1 MARCKDLYCGLEP
14 LHLLGVNNTDKIRLT
29 LMRQEKILNGGSERT
44 AKPPCDLDDL
54 FFIYCVPLGCSY
66 TLCDHIINYQLSATS
81 YQTIPHN
88 RQEISST
95 QSAPTF
101 E

>member
-1 MARCKDLYCGLEP
+1 MVAVKEQQN
-14 LHLLGVNNTDKIRLT
+14 LLVT
-29 LMRQEKILNGGSERT
+29 LMICFSSIVCPW
-44 AKPPCDLDDL
+44 AA
-54 FFIYCVPLGCSY
+54 V